1 MTERLAW
8 NEEMELMPEDKMRDI
23 QWRKLKE
30 TLDFTYQN
38 SPFYRKKWDE
48 AGVSPSDIRSFDD
61 FSAKIPVTTKD
72 DLRTMQKERYPLG
85 SNSTVPMEDIVW
97 VTASTGTTGKPTYT
111 CCTQQDWAMWME
123 CVNRTMWL
131 GGIRPND
138 VHFHALGLSNWISG
152 ISCTQGAR
160 QIGATV
166 VSVGVPTPAE
176 RMLMLAQ
183 DLGATSMVCTP
194 SYAEHFGERLQRMG
208 LDPKSLGI
216 RKFLCGGEP
225 GAGIPAV
232 KERIEALWG
241 CSLRDLWGSPEMI
254 PADKTECHLKQGMH
268 IVNRDH
274 CYNEICDPETRLP
287 LDLKD
292 GVEGAFIYTS
302 LGKQAGPIIRFD
314 VRDQVRV
321 LTTPCE
327 CGYPGIRVTVTG
339 RYDDMLKIKGVKVWP
354 STLKDIVSS
363 FAPRVTSLF
372 KIILSE
378 KPTQFRVD
386 GPTKLRIEYGPDV
399 KESELEGL
407 RKEIVEKV
415 RTTTLWAPET
425 VELVPPGSI
434 PPPEFKAKYI
444 EIEEKK

>member
-8 NEEMELMPEDKMRDI
+8 NEEMELMPDDKMRDI

-48 AGVSPSDIRSFDD
+48 AGVRPSDIRSFDD
-61 FSAKIPVTTKD
+61 FSAKIPVTNKD
-72 DLRTMQKERYPLG
+72 DLRTMQKEAYPLG
-85 SNSTVPMEDIVW
+85 SNRTVPMEDIVW

-111 CCTQQDWAMWME
+111 CCTQQDWSMWME
-123 CVNRTMWL
+123 CVNRTLWL
-131 GGIRPND
+131 GGIRPYD

-152 ISCTQGAR
+152 ISSTQGAR

-166 VSVGVPTPAE
+166 VSVGVPTPAD
-176 RMLMLAQ
+176 RMLMLAR
-183 DLGATSMVCTP
+183 DLGATSMICTP
-194 SYAEHFGERLQRMG
+194 SYAEHFGERLQKMG
-208 LDPKSLGI
+208 VDPKSLRI

-241 CSLRDLWGSPEMI
+241 CDLRDLWGSPEMI

-292 GVEGAFIYTS
+292 GIEGAFIYTS
-302 LGKQAGPIIRFD
+302 LGKQAGPLIRFD
-314 VRDQVRV
+314 VRDQVKV
-321 LTTPCE
+321 WTTPCE

-354 STLKDIVSS
+354 STIKDIVSS

-372 KIILSE
+372 KIVLSA
-378 KPTQFRVD
+378 KPTQFRVE
-386 GPTKLRIEYGPDV
+386 GPTKLRVEYGPDV
-399 KESELEGL
+399 KESELEGI
-407 RKEIVEKV
+407 RKELVDKI
-415 RTTTLWAPET
+415 RTTTLWAPEV